1 MAKQLT
7 LCMVKK
13 HYPVLQERVIDEQ
26 QIIPRCGGIYRLC
39 GSGFAGKTMRVY
51 AEAWTAM
58 ALMNGQYV
66 HWIDGACRFN
76 PARVLA
82 CFPDTYP
89 NANDLLHNLFI
100 GRGFTVHQF
109 TSLIDR
115 VTNELAI
122 TMAKMIIVD
131 GPIAMHLDTQVKD
144 REARTLLKRSI
155 DKLNEI
161 AVKNDVVVIVITAAK
176 AHSKRHKMLLDIVDN
191 YCNQSLMGRRR
202 KIGNRRKM
210 WLIHRP
216 SGSCGFREE
225 WQEQE
230 TLKQS
235 YSRILHQQLW
245 SHSHDEIEDL
255 ILID

>member
-1 MAKQLT
+1 MAK
-7 LCMVKK
+7 KR
-13 HYPVLQERVIDEQ
+13 YPIVQDRVIDEQ
-26 QIIPRCGGIYRLC
+26 QIIPRRGGIYRLC
-39 GSGFAGKTMRVY
+39 GSGFAGKSMRIY

-82 CFPDTYP
+82 CFPDSYP

-115 VTNELAI
+115 VANELAI
-122 TMAKMIIVD
+122 TMAKLIIVD
-131 GPIAMHLDTQVKD
+131 GPIVMHLDAQVKD
-144 REARTLLKRSI
+144 REARTLLKRSM
-155 DKLNEI
+155 DKLNQI
-161 AVKNDVVVIVITAAK
+161 AVKNDVAVIVITAAK

-191 YCNQSLMGRRR
+191 HCNQSLLGRRR
-202 KIGNRRKM
+202 KIGSRGKM

-230 TLKQS
+230 TLEQS

-245 SHSHDEIEDL
+245 SHSNDEIEEL
-255 ILID
+255 VLID

>member
-1 MAKQLT
+1 MAKRR
-7 LCMVKK
+7 
-13 HYPVLQERVIDEQ
+13 YPVVQDRVIDEQ
-26 QIIPRCGGIYRLC
+26 QIIPRRGGIYRLC

-82 CFPDTYP
+82 CFPDSYP

-115 VTNELAI
+115 VANELAI
-122 TMAKMIIVD
+122 TMAKLIIVD
-131 GPIAMHLDTQVKD
+131 GPIVMHLDAQVKD
-144 REARTLLKRSI
+144 REARTLLKRSM
-155 DKLNEI
+155 DKLNQI
-161 AVKNDVVVIVITAAK
+161 AVNNDVAVIVITAAK

-191 YCNQSLMGRRR
+191 HCNQSLLGRRR
-202 KIGNRRKM
+202 KIGSRGKM

-230 TLKQS
+230 TLEQS

-245 SHSHDEIEDL
+245 SHSNDEIEEL
-255 ILID
+255 VIID

>member
-1 MAKQLT
+1 MAK
-7 LCMVKK
+7 KR
-13 HYPVLQERVIDEQ
+13 YPIVQDRVIDEQ
-26 QIIPRCGGIYRLC
+26 QIIPRRGGIYRLC

-51 AEAWTAM
+51 AEVWTAM

-82 CFPDTYP
+82 CFPDSYP

-115 VTNELAI
+115 VANELAI
-122 TMAKMIIVD
+122 TMAKLIIID
-131 GPIAMHLDTQVKD
+131 GPIVMHLDAQVKD

-155 DKLNEI
+155 DKLNQI
-161 AVKNDVVVIVITAAK
+161 AVNNDVAVIVITAAK

-191 YCNQSLMGRRR
+191 HCNQSLLGRRR
-202 KIGNRRKM
+202 KIGSRDKM

-230 TLKQS
+230 TLEQS

-245 SHSHDEIEDL
+245 SHSNDEIEEL
-255 ILID
+255 VIID

>member
-1 MAKQLT
+1 MAEKR
-7 LCMVKK
+7 
-13 HYPVLQERVIDEQ
+13 YPIVQDRVIDEQ
-26 QIIPRCGGIYRLC
+26 QIIPRRGGIYRLC
-39 GSGFAGKTMRVY
+39 GNGFAGKTMRVY

-82 CFPDTYP
+82 CFPDSYP

-115 VTNELAI
+115 VANELAI
-122 TMAKMIIVD
+122 TMAKLIIVD
-131 GPIAMHLDTQVKD
+131 GPIVMHLDAQVKD

-161 AVKNDVVVIVITAAK
+161 AVNNDVAVIVITAAK
-176 AHSKRHKMLLDIVDN
+176 AHSKRHKILLDIVDN
-191 YCNQSLMGRRR
+191 HCNQSLLGRRR
-202 KIGNRRKM
+202 KIGSRGKM

-230 TLKQS
+230 TLEQS

-245 SHSHDEIEDL
+245 SHSNDEIEEL
-255 ILID
+255 VLID

>member
-1 MAKQLT
+1 MAK
-7 LCMVKK
+7 KR
-13 HYPVLQERVIDEQ
+13 YPIVQDRVIDEQ
-26 QIIPRCGGIYRLC
+26 QIIPRRGGIYRLC
-39 GSGFAGKTMRVY
+39 GSGFAGKTMRIY

-82 CFPDTYP
+82 CFPDSYP

-115 VTNELAI
+115 VANELAI
-122 TMAKMIIVD
+122 TMAKLIIVD
-131 GPIAMHLDTQVKD
+131 GPIVMHLDAQVKD

-155 DKLNEI
+155 DKLNQI
-161 AVKNDVVVIVITAAK
+161 AVNNNVAVIVITAAK
-176 AHSKRHKMLLDIVDN
+176 AHSKRHKILLDIVDN
-191 YCNQSLMGRRR
+191 HCNQSLLGRRR
-202 KIGNRRKM
+202 KIGSRGKM

-230 TLKQS
+230 TLEQS

-245 SHSHDEIEDL
+245 SHSNDEIEEL
-255 ILID
+255 VIIDQGLG

>member
-1 MAKQLT
+1 MA
-7 LCMVKK
+7 KK
-13 HYPVLQERVIDEQ
+13 HYPIVQDRVIDEQ
-26 QIIPRCGGIYRLC
+26 QIIPRRGGIYRLC
-39 GSGFAGKTMRVY
+39 GSGFAGKTMRIY

-82 CFPDTYP
+82 CFPDSYP

-115 VTNELAI
+115 VANELAI
-122 TMAKMIIVD
+122 TMAKLIIVD
-131 GPIAMHLDTQVKD
+131 GPIVMHLDAQVKD

-155 DKLNEI
+155 DKLNQI
-161 AVKNDVVVIVITAAK
+161 AVNSDVAVIVITAAK
-176 AHSKRHKMLLDIVDN
+176 AHSKRHKILLDIVDN
-191 YCNQSLMGRRR
+191 HCNQSLLGRRR
-202 KIGNRRKM
+202 KIGSRGKM

-230 TLKQS
+230 TLEQS

-245 SHSHDEIEDL
+245 SHSNDEIEEL
-255 ILID
+255 VIID

>member
-1 MAKQLT
+1 MAKKRHPIVQD
-7 LCMVKK
+7 
-13 HYPVLQERVIDEQ
+13 RVIDEQ
-26 QIIPRCGGIYRLC
+26 QIIPRRGGIYRLC

-82 CFPDTYP
+82 CFPDSYP

-115 VTNELAI
+115 VANELAI
-122 TMAKMIIVD
+122 TMAKLIIVD
-131 GPIAMHLDTQVKD
+131 GPIVMHLDAQVKD

-155 DKLNEI
+155 DKLNQI
-161 AVKNDVVVIVITAAK
+161 AVNNDVAVIVITAAK
-176 AHSKRHKMLLDIVDN
+176 AHSKRHKILLNIVDN
-191 YCNQSLMGRRR
+191 HCNQSLLGRRR
-202 KIGNRRKM
+202 KIGSRGKM

-230 TLKQS
+230 TLEQS

-245 SHSHDEIEDL
+245 SHSNDEIEEL
-255 ILID
+255 VIIDQGLG

>member
-1 MAKQLT
+1 MAK
-7 LCMVKK
+7 KR
-13 HYPVLQERVIDEQ
+13 YPIVQDRVIDEQ
-26 QIIPRCGGIYRLC
+26 QIIPRRGGIYRLC

-82 CFPDTYP
+82 CFPDSYP

-115 VTNELAI
+115 VANELAI
-122 TMAKMIIVD
+122 TMAKLIIVD
-131 GPIAMHLDTQVKD
+131 GPIVMHLDAQVKD

-155 DKLNEI
+155 DKLNQI
-161 AVKNDVVVIVITAAK
+161 AVNNDVAVIVITAAK
-176 AHSKRHKMLLDIVDN
+176 AHSKRHKILLDIVDN
-191 YCNQSLMGRRR
+191 HCNQSLLGRRR
-202 KIGNRRKM
+202 KIGSRGKM

-230 TLKQS
+230 TLEQS

-245 SHSHDEIEDL
+245 SHSNDEIEEL
-255 ILID
+255 VLID

>member
-1 MAKQLT
+1 MAKKRHPIVQD
-7 LCMVKK
+7 
-13 HYPVLQERVIDEQ
+13 RVIDEQ
-26 QIIPRCGGIYRLC
+26 QIIPRRGGIYRLC

-82 CFPDTYP
+82 CFPDSYP

-115 VTNELAI
+115 VANELAI
-122 TMAKMIIVD
+122 TMAKLIIVD
-131 GPIAMHLDTQVKD
+131 GPIVMHLDAQVKD
-144 REARTLLKRSI
+144 REARTLLKRSM
-155 DKLNEI
+155 DKLNQI
-161 AVKNDVVVIVITAAK
+161 AVKNDVAVIVITAAK

-191 YCNQSLMGRRR
+191 HCNQSLLGRRR
-202 KIGNRRKM
+202 QIGSRGKM

-230 TLKQS
+230 TLEQS

-245 SHSHDEIEDL
+245 SHSNDEIEEL
-255 ILID
+255 VIIDQGLG

>member
-1 MAKQLT
+1 MAK
-7 LCMVKK
+7 KR
-13 HYPVLQERVIDEQ
+13 YPIVQDRVIDEQ
-26 QIIPRCGGIYRLC
+26 QIIPRRGGIYRLC

-82 CFPDTYP
+82 CFPDSYP

-115 VTNELAI
+115 VANELAI
-122 TMAKMIIVD
+122 TMAKLIIVD
-131 GPIAMHLDTQVKD
+131 GPIVMHLDAQVKD

-155 DKLNEI
+155 DRLNQV
-161 AVKNDVVVIVITAAK
+161 AVNNDVAVIVITAAK
-176 AHSKRHKMLLDIVDN
+176 AHSKRHKILLDIVDN
-191 YCNQSLMGRRR
+191 HCNQSLLGRRR
-202 KIGNRRKM
+202 KIGSRGKM

-230 TLKQS
+230 TLEQS
-235 YSRILHQQLW
+235 YSRILHQELW
-245 SHSHDEIEDL
+245 SHSNDEIEEL
-255 ILID
+255 VLID

>member
-1 MAKQLT
+1 MAKKRHPIVQD
-7 LCMVKK
+7 
-13 HYPVLQERVIDEQ
+13 RVIDEQ
-26 QIIPRCGGIYRLC
+26 QIIPRRGGIYRLC

-82 CFPDTYP
+82 CFPDSYP

-115 VTNELAI
+115 VANELAI
-122 TMAKMIIVD
+122 TMAKLIIVD
-131 GPIAMHLDTQVKD
+131 GPIVMHLDAQVKD

-155 DKLNEI
+155 DKLNQI
-161 AVKNDVVVIVITAAK
+161 AVNNDVAVIVITAAK
-176 AHSKRHKMLLDIVDN
+176 AHSKRHKILLDIVDN
-191 YCNQSLMGRRR
+191 HCNQSLLGRRR
-202 KIGNRRKM
+202 KIGSRGKM

-230 TLKQS
+230 TLEQS

-245 SHSHDEIEDL
+245 SHSNDEIEEL
-255 ILID
+255 VLID

>member
-1 MAKQLT
+1 MAKKRHPIVQD
-7 LCMVKK
+7 
-13 HYPVLQERVIDEQ
+13 RVIDEQ
-26 QIIPRCGGIYRLC
+26 QIIPRRGGIYRLC

-51 AEAWTAM
+51 AEVWTAM

-82 CFPDTYP
+82 CFPDSYP

-115 VTNELAI
+115 VANELAI
-122 TMAKMIIVD
+122 TMAKLIIVD
-131 GPIAMHLDTQVKD
+131 GPIVMHLDAQVKD
-144 REARTLLKRSI
+144 REARTLLKRSM
-155 DKLNEI
+155 DKLNQI
-161 AVKNDVVVIVITAAK
+161 AVKNDVAVIVITAAK

-191 YCNQSLMGRRR
+191 HCNQSLLGRRR
-202 KIGNRRKM
+202 KIGSRGKM

-230 TLKQS
+230 TLEQS

-245 SHSHDEIEDL
+245 SHSNDEIEEL
-255 ILID
+255 VIID

>member
-1 MAKQLT
+1 MAKKRHPIVQD
-7 LCMVKK
+7 
-13 HYPVLQERVIDEQ
+13 RVIDEQ
-26 QIIPRCGGIYRLC
+26 QIIPRRGGIYRLC
-39 GSGFAGKTMRVY
+39 GNGFAGKTMRVY

-82 CFPDTYP
+82 CFPDSYP

-115 VTNELAI
+115 VANELAI
-122 TMAKMIIVD
+122 TMAKLIIVD
-131 GPIAMHLDTQVKD
+131 GPIVMHLDAQVKD

-155 DKLNEI
+155 DKLNQI
-161 AVKNDVVVIVITAAK
+161 AVNNDVAVIVITAAK

-191 YCNQSLMGRRR
+191 HCNQSLLGRRR
-202 KIGNRRKM
+202 KIGSRGKM

-230 TLKQS
+230 TLEQS

-245 SHSHDEIEDL
+245 SHSNDEIEEL
-255 ILID
+255 VLID

>member
-1 MAKQLT
+1 MAK
-7 LCMVKK
+7 KR
-13 HYPVLQERVIDEQ
+13 YPIVQDRVIDEQ
-26 QIIPRCGGIYRLC
+26 QIIPRRGGIYRLC

-82 CFPDTYP
+82 CFPDSYP

-115 VTNELAI
+115 VANELAI
-122 TMAKMIIVD
+122 TMAKLIIVD
-131 GPIAMHLDTQVKD
+131 GPIVMHLDAQVKD

-155 DKLNEI
+155 DKLNQI
-161 AVKNDVVVIVITAAK
+161 AVNNDVAVIVITAAK

-191 YCNQSLMGRRR
+191 HCNQSLLGRRR
-202 KIGNRRKM
+202 KIGSRDKM

-230 TLKQS
+230 TLEQS

-245 SHSHDEIEDL
+245 SHSNDEIEEL
-255 ILID
+255 VIID

>member
-1 MAKQLT
+1 MAEKR
-7 LCMVKK
+7 
-13 HYPVLQERVIDEQ
+13 YPIVQDRVIDEQ
-26 QIIPRCGGIYRLC
+26 QIIPRRGGIYRLC

-82 CFPDTYP
+82 CFPDSYP

-115 VTNELAI
+115 VANELAI
-122 TMAKMIIVD
+122 TMAKLIIVD
-131 GPIAMHLDTQVKD
+131 GPIVMHLDAQVKD

-161 AVKNDVVVIVITAAK
+161 AVNNDVAVIVITAAK
-176 AHSKRHKMLLDIVDN
+176 AHSKRHKILLDIVDN
-191 YCNQSLMGRRR
+191 HCNQSLLGRRR
-202 KIGNRRKM
+202 KIGSRGKM

-230 TLKQS
+230 TLEQS

-245 SHSHDEIEDL
+245 SHSNDEIEEL
-255 ILID
+255 VLID

>member
-1 MAKQLT
+1 MAKKRHPIVQD
-7 LCMVKK
+7 
-13 HYPVLQERVIDEQ
+13 RVIDEQ
-26 QIIPRCGGIYRLC
+26 QIIPRRGGIYRLC

-82 CFPDTYP
+82 CFPDSYP

-115 VTNELAI
+115 VANELAI
-122 TMAKMIIVD
+122 TMAKLIIVD
-131 GPIAMHLDTQVKD
+131 GPIVMHLDAQVKD

-155 DKLNEI
+155 DKLNQI
-161 AVKNDVVVIVITAAK
+161 AVNNDVAVIVITAAK
-176 AHSKRHKMLLDIVDN
+176 AHSKRHKILLDIVDN
-191 YCNQSLMGRRR
+191 HCNQSLLGRRR
-202 KIGNRRKM
+202 KIGSRGKM

-230 TLKQS
+230 TLEQS

-245 SHSHDEIEDL
+245 SHSNDEIEEL
-255 ILID
+255 VIID

>member
-1 MAKQLT
+1 MAKKRHPIVQG
-7 LCMVKK
+7 
-13 HYPVLQERVIDEQ
+13 RVIDEQ
-26 QIIPRCGGIYRLC
+26 QIIPRRGGIYRLC

-82 CFPDTYP
+82 CFPDSYP

-115 VTNELAI
+115 VANELAI
-122 TMAKMIIVD
+122 TMAKLIIVD
-131 GPIAMHLDTQVKD
+131 GPIVMHLDAQVKD

-155 DKLNEI
+155 DKLNQI
-161 AVKNDVVVIVITAAK
+161 AVNNDVAVIVITAAK
-176 AHSKRHKMLLDIVDN
+176 AHSKRHKILLDIVDN
-191 YCNQSLMGRRR
+191 HCNQSLLGRRR
-202 KIGNRRKM
+202 KIGSRGKM

-230 TLKQS
+230 TLEQS

-245 SHSHDEIEDL
+245 SHSNDEIEEL
-255 ILID
+255 VIID

>member
-1 MAKQLT
+1 MAK
-7 LCMVKK
+7 KR
-13 HYPVLQERVIDEQ
+13 YPIVQDRVIDEQ
-26 QIIPRCGGIYRLC
+26 QIIPRRGGIYRLC
-39 GSGFAGKTMRVY
+39 GNGFAGKTMRVY

-82 CFPDTYP
+82 CFPDTYS

-115 VTNELAI
+115 VANELAI
-122 TMAKMIIVD
+122 TMAKLIIVD
-131 GPIAMHLDTQVKD
+131 GPIVMHLDAQVKE

-161 AVKNDVVVIVITAAK
+161 AVKNDAAVIVITAAK
-176 AHSKRHKMLLDIVDN
+176 AHSKRHKMLLNIVDN
-191 YCNQSLMGRRR
+191 HCNQSLLGRRR
-202 KIGNRRKM
+202 KIGSRGKM
-210 WLIHRP
+210 WLIHLP

-230 TLKQS
+230 TLEQS

-245 SHSHDEIEDL
+245 SHSNDEIEEL
-255 ILID
+255 VLID

>member
-1 MAKQLT
+1 MAK
-7 LCMVKK
+7 KR
-13 HYPVLQERVIDEQ
+13 YPIVQDRVIDEQ
-26 QIIPRCGGIYRLC
+26 QIIPRRGGIYRLC
-39 GSGFAGKTMRVY
+39 GSGFAGKTMRIY

-82 CFPDTYP
+82 CFPDSYP

-115 VTNELAI
+115 VANELAI
-122 TMAKMIIVD
+122 TMAKLIIVD
-131 GPIAMHLDTQVKD
+131 GPIVMHLDAQVKD
-144 REARTLLKRSI
+144 REARTLLKRSM
-155 DKLNEI
+155 DKLNQI
-161 AVKNDVVVIVITAAK
+161 AVKNDVAVIVITAAK

-191 YCNQSLMGRRR
+191 HCNQSLLGRRR
-202 KIGNRRKM
+202 KIGSRGKM

-225 WQEQE
+225 WQAQE
-230 TLKQS
+230 TLEQS

-245 SHSHDEIEDL
+245 SHSNDEIEEL
-255 ILID
+255 VIID

>member
-1 MAKQLT
+1 MAK
-7 LCMVKK
+7 KR
-13 HYPVLQERVIDEQ
+13 YPIVQDRVIDEQ
-26 QIIPRCGGIYRLC
+26 QIIPRRGGIYRLC
-39 GSGFAGKTMRVY
+39 GSGFAGKTMRIY

-82 CFPDTYP
+82 CFPDSYP

-115 VTNELAI
+115 VANELAI
-122 TMAKMIIVD
+122 TMAKLIIVD
-131 GPIAMHLDTQVKD
+131 GPIVMHLDAQVKD

-155 DKLNEI
+155 DKLNQI
-161 AVKNDVVVIVITAAK
+161 AVNNNVAVIVITAAK
-176 AHSKRHKMLLDIVDN
+176 AHSKRHKILLDIVDN
-191 YCNQSLMGRRR
+191 HCNQSLLGRRR
-202 KIGNRRKM
+202 KIGSRGKM

-230 TLKQS
+230 TLEQI

-245 SHSHDEIEDL
+245 SHSNDEIEEL
-255 ILID
+255 VIID

>member
-1 MAKQLT
+1 MAKKRHPIVQD
-7 LCMVKK
+7 
-13 HYPVLQERVIDEQ
+13 RVIDEQ
-26 QIIPRCGGIYRLC
+26 QIIPRRGGIYHLC

-82 CFPDTYP
+82 CFPDSYP

-115 VTNELAI
+115 VANELAI
-122 TMAKMIIVD
+122 TMAKLIIVD
-131 GPIAMHLDTQVKD
+131 GPIVMHLDAQVKD

-155 DKLNEI
+155 DKLNQI
-161 AVKNDVVVIVITAAK
+161 AVNNDVAVIVITAAK
-176 AHSKRHKMLLDIVDN
+176 AHSKRHKILLDIVDN
-191 YCNQSLMGRRR
+191 HCNQSLLGRRR
-202 KIGNRRKM
+202 KIGSRGKM

-230 TLKQS
+230 TLEQS

-245 SHSHDEIEDL
+245 SHSNDEIEEL
-255 ILID
+255 VLID